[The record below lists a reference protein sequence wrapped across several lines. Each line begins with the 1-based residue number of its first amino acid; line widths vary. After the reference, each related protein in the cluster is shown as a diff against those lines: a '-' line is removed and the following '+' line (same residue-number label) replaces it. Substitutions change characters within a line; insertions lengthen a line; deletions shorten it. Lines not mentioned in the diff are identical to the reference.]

1 MPMPAPDPVFVLA
14 VRLAMAGVF
23 LTGGLHQWRDR
34 AMFAAVVEG
43 YALLP
48 RALVTPI
55 ALGLPLVE
63 IATGLML
70 LWPTTG
76 TAGALAGLIILCAVS
91 LAVVINLLRGR
102 RDIDCGCGGASGDQT
117 LSWPLVGRNAV
128 LGCLLA
134 IGALKAAPRALAAPD
149 VTVALFAGLAA
160 LGLYAASNQLLAN
173 APRLRALRDGLA

>member
-1 MPMPAPDPVFVLA
+1 MLASDPVVILA

-23 LTGGLHQWRDR
+23 VSGGLHQWRDR

-48 RALVTPI
+48 RALVAPV
-55 ALGLPLVE
+55 ALLLPLAE
-63 IATGLML
+63 MATGLLL
-70 LWPTTG
+70 LWPATG
-76 TAGALAGLIILCAVS
+76 PIGALTGLCLLCGVS

-117 LSWPLVGRNAV
+117 LSWALVGRNAV
-128 LGCLLA
+128 LSGLLV
-134 IGALKAAPRALAAPD
+134 IGTLSSSSRGLGALD
-149 VTVALFAGLAA
+149 VGVAVIAGLAA
-160 LGLYAASNQLLAN
+160 LGLYAACNQLMAN